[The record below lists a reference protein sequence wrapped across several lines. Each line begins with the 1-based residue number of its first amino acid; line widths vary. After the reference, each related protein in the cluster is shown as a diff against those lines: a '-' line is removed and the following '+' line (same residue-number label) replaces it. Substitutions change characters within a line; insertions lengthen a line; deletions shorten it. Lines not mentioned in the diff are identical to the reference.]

1 MKDFLM
7 SSHNKPASASQLPA
21 KPTKKIVPMDIEAA
35 ARIRRAEVKKTG
47 GQPQKVDFNAR
58 ADKVA
63 QKRRDAK

>member
-1 MKDFLM
+1 M
-7 SSHNKPASASQLPA
+7 SAHNKPASASQLPA

-35 ARIRRAEVKKTG
+35 ARIRAAEVKKNSH
-47 GQPQKVDFNAR
+47 QPQKDDFNVR

>member
-1 MKDFLM
+1 
-7 SSHNKPASASQLPA
+7 
-21 KPTKKIVPMDIEAA
+21 MDIEAA